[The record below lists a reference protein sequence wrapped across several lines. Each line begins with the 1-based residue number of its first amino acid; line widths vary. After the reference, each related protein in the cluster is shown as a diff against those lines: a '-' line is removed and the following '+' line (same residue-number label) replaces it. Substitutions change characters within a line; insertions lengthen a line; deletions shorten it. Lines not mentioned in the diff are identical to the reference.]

1 MTKKTL
7 KLVVWDL
14 DDTLWDGIISQDTN
28 VTLNKQIPE
37 IIRTLDSRGIL
48 QSVSSKNDYEPAME
62 MLKHFGL
69 AEYFIYPQINWEP
82 KHANIKYIIEQIN
95 IGEDTVAFID
105 DQEFERG
112 EVKHYLP
119 QVTCIAAS
127 EISGLLDRKD
137 LNPQF
142 ITADSSLRRQM
153 YQNDIV
159 RKQAESEFQGDSTEF
174 LKTLQM
180 AVTISE
186 AQESDLQR
194 AEELTVRTHQLN
206 STGYTYSHEE
216 LKALL
221 NDDSYKV
228 LVVDLNDVYGGYGT
242 IGLALLQCDEEK
254 WIIKLLITSCRVISR
269 GIGTMLLGY
278 IINLAL
284 ALDKTV
290 YAEFIKTN
298 RNRIMEI
305 TYSIMQ
311 FNLVKELESKQLLK
325 YEGTGKVQLPE
336 YIRINEQEI
345 IEAK

>member
-1 MTKKTL
+1 MAEKTL

-14 DDTLWDGIISQDTN
+14 DDTLWKGIISQDSN
-28 VTLNKQIPE
+28 VVLNEQIPE

-48 QSVSSKNDYEPAME
+48 QSVSSKNDFEPAME

-69 AEYFIYPQINWEP
+69 AEYFIYPQINWGP
-82 KHANIKYIIEQIN
+82 KHANIKHIIEQIN
-95 IGEDTVAFID
+95 IGEDSVAFID

-119 QVTCIAAS
+119 QVTCIPAS
-127 EISGLLDRKD
+127 EISDLLNRKD
-137 LNPQF
+137 LTPQF

-159 RKQAESEFQGDSTEF
+159 RKQAECEFQGDTTEF

-180 AVTISE
+180 AVTISQ

-206 STGYTYSHEE
+206 STGYTYSHNE

-221 NDDSYKV
+221 EDDNYKV
-228 LVVDLNDVYGGYGT
+228 LVVELNDIYGSYGT
-242 IGLALLQCDEEK
+242 IGLVLLQCDQER
-254 WIIKLLITSCRVISR
+254 WVIKLLITSCRVISR
-269 GIGTMLLGY
+269 GIGTTLLGY
-278 IINLAL
+278 IINQAL
-284 ALDKTV
+284 GQNKGV

-305 TYSIMQ
+305 TYSMMQ
-311 FNLVKELESKQLLK
+311 FNLAEELDGKQLLK

-336 YIRINEQEI
+336 YITINERENI
-345 IEAK
+345 GAK